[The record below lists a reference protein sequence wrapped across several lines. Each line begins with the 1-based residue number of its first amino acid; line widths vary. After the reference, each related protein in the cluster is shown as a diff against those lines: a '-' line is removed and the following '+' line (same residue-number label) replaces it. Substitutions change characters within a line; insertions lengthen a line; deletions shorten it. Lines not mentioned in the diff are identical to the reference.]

1 MKQMPP
7 THHVRDATADD
18 AAGIAH
24 VHTRTW
30 QRAYEHVF
38 PTDRLAGLVE
48 EHRAEQWRTWLA
60 EPRPRRHTVVA
71 EEDGRVVGF
80 ADLGPSRDPASS
92 PETSGELYAIYVLPE
107 AWGQGV
113 GRALM
118 AEVLERLR
126 GDGYREAILWVIE
139 DNPRTRRY
147 YELAGWQFD
156 GGTKEEAVLDIA
168 VRQVRYRISL
178 EPGS

>member
-1 MKQMPP
+1 VSVPE
-7 THHVRDATADD
+7 HLVRDATVED
-18 AAGIAH
+18 APGIAH

-30 QRAYEHVF
+30 QMAYDHVF
-38 PTDRLAGLVE
+38 PTNRLAGILE
-48 EHRAEQWRTWLA
+48 EHRTERWTAMLA
-60 EPRPRRHTVVA
+60 EAEPGVHTVVVDA
-71 EEDGRVVGF
+71 DGGVVGF
-80 ADLGPSRDPASS
+80 ANFGPTLDPEAST
-92 PETSGELYAIYVLPE
+92 ENVAELYAIYVLPE
-107 AWGQGV
+107 SWGQGI

-156 GGTKEEAVLDIA
+156 GGEKEEAVLDIP

-178 EPGS
+178 EP